1 MAIQLFGVLGSAG
14 VAVNGRAQFAPT
26 SPATQQRYDRRVTP
40 AAVALTLAALAQAA
54 AATTTP
60 APVAD
65 ERPMFAVPIVHCLA
79 LMSVMRISES
89 FLYPDP
95 FSRTQYFG
103 ARYVEAFTKPPL
115 FDGSRRAFE
124 WDGDPWTIN
133 VIGHGLFGSELYL
146 RARICHLHWYG
157 SLAFAAAASAL
168 WDYGFE
174 ANGVRPSALD
184 LVFTPLA
191 GMALGEGRYVV
202 WRAATGVQSAA
213 LRQVIRAAVD
223 PFGEVERAFGA
234 GC

>member
-1 MAIQLFGVLGSAG
+1 M
-14 VAVNGRAQFAPT
+14 
-26 SPATQQRYDRRVTP
+26 TP
-40 AAVALTLAALAQAA
+40 AAVALTLAALADAA
-54 AATTTP
+54 AAGTTP
-60 APVAD
+60 PTEPPASAPAPD
-65 ERPMFAVPIVHCLA
+65 QRPMLAVPIVHSLA
-79 LMSVMRISES
+79 LMSVMRVGES

-103 ARYVEAFTKPPL
+103 AHYEEAFTRPPL

-133 VIGHGLFGSELYL
+133 VLGHGLFGSELYL
-146 RARICHLHWYG
+146 RARTCHLPWYG

-168 WDYGFE
+168 WEYGFE

-184 LVFTPLA
+184 LVYTPVA
-191 GMALGEGRYVV
+191 GMALGEGRYLV
-202 WRAATGVQSAA
+202 WRAATRVASPA
-213 LRQVIRAAVD
+213 LRQIVRAAVD